1 MGTVGVIA
9 NPNAGKDIRRLVAH
23 ASPTSDAAKIGII
36 RRALLGAV
44 EGGATSIVLAPDSHS
59 LTARALEDL
68 EIDVPVKMLD
78 ERVEGRASDST
89 RMAERMQDADVG
101 AIIVL
106 GGDGTNRDVIKGWLD
121 ATLMPISTGTNNV
134 FPRLIEATLA
144 GIAAGLVAC
153 GAVALSVACDRADVI
168 HVDYRDGSPS
178 EMALVDVAVL
188 DARFTGSRAIWDGSL
203 LRAIVCCIAEPATV
217 GLSSLAGVLAPVSR
231 TEIGGVLVRM
241 ARPRQVASSAAG
253 GVPTS
258 APPPL
263 PARTVRAPLAPGMF
277 VDVRWTWVEHV
288 DEGQAIELYGPGVL
302 SFDGERDQILAPDG
316 VAIATIRRDGPY
328 VIDPVRTMAAAA
340 KARRFD
346 RS

>member
-44 EGGATSIVLAPDSHS
+44 EGGATNIVLAPDSHS

-78 ERVEGRASDST
+78 EQVEGRAVDST
-89 RMAERMQDADVG
+89 RMAQRMQDADVG

-144 GIAAGLVAC
+144 GIAAGLVAN
-153 GAVALSVACDRADVI
+153 GAVARSVACDRADVI

-188 DARFTGSRAIWDGSL
+188 DARFTGSRAIWDGNL

-241 ARPRQVASSAAG
+241 ARPKNNASPMGGAA
-253 GVPTS
+253 TS

-302 SFDGERDQILAPDG
+302 SFDGERDQVLAPDG